1 MQLMRRKEIPCFLGM
16 EGEGILVGSSRV
28 KNKILRAPK
37 KGGLHLLSGCLG
49 DGHQVLS
56 VWSCALLNWG
66 YQICDAV
73 GQHGP

>member
-37 KGGLHLLSGCLG
+37 RGVFTFSVGLWVMGTRF
-49 DGHQVLS
+49 
-56 VWSCALLNWG
+56 
-66 YQICDAV
+66 
-73 GQHGP
+73 